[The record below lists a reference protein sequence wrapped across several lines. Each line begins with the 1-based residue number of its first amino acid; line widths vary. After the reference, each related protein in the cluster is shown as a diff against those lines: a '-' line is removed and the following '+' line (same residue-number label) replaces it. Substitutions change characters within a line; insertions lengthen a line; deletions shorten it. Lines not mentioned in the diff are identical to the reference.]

1 MQSWVTSMQTIR
13 TISNISFNSLEFFE
27 HKVFELLK
35 NGVIDWCHWIAHKA
49 EDDEKKAHIHFVL
62 KPSCRIDTNKLRQQF
77 FELDA
82 TNALPLA
89 PTTDWRPVS
98 SMDDWLL
105 YAVHD
110 TDYLKSK
117 RQTRK
122 FAYMKKDIRS
132 TDFDALNE
140 CWRNIDRTK
149 YARLRALEDAVA
161 HDIPFFVLVQD
172 GIIPIAQRAQWQRQY
187 MDLQYVGKHRYLA
200 DDGEQVE
207 VNPSVEE
214 VENKR
219 MLIDDELP
227 Y

>member
-1 MQSWVTSMQTIR
+1 MQTIR
-13 TISNISFNSLEFFE
+13 TISNISFNSPDFFE

-49 EDDEKKAHIHFVL
+49 EDDEKKDHIHFVL

-77 FELDA
+77 FEVDA
-82 TNALPLA
+82 NNALPLA
-89 PTTDWRPVS
+89 PSTDWHPVS

-117 RQTRK
+117 RQMRK

-132 TDFDALNE
+132 TDADALNE
-140 CWRNIDRTK
+140 CWRNIDRIK

-161 HDIPFFVLVQD
+161 RDIPFYVLVQD

-187 MDLQYVGKHRYLA
+187 MDLQFESKRLYVA
-200 DDGEQVE
+200 DEDSAVRNQVDF
-207 VNPSVEE
+207 
-214 VENKR
+214 
-219 MLIDDELP
+219 LDDDSRP
-227 Y
+227 R